1 MRLKMASSETVGIY
15 CNMGTKLEVKVVSYI
30 NATADLLSLYN
41 RYQRGFIAPV
51 IALWFGANC
60 KLMGNF
66 KGY

>member
-1 MRLKMASSETVGIY
+1 MMRLKMASSETVGIY

-51 IALWFGANC
+51 IAL
-60 KLMGNF
+60 
-66 KGY
+66 